1 MEIEIFTNV
10 LKDIFGGENMI
21 EIPQRDSI
29 NLKNLF
35 EFLAGKYGKE
45 VLQRLF
51 DGEYLRPEII
61 LRINETAVEPQ
72 GSWSIEV
79 KNGDRLII
87 LTAMAGG

>member
-10 LKDIFGGENMI
+10 LKDIFGGENKI

-29 NLKNLF
+29 NLEKLF
-35 EFLAGKYGKE
+35 ELLAREYGDE
-45 VLQRLF
+45 VLERMF
-51 DGEYLRPEII
+51 NEENLRPEII

-72 GSWSIEV
+72 GIKSIEV

-87 LTAMAGG
+87 LTAIAGG